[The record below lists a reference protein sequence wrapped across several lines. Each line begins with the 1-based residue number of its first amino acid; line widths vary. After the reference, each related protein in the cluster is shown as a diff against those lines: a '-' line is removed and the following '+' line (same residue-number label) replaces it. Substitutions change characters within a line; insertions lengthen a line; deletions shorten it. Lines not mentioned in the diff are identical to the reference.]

1 MKIADFENLIRE
13 LPYEYQAFDIKYDH
27 WKNTKQS
34 QIIES
39 IFFQKNTAGI
49 ITISRFDLFHADWN
63 LEEFIVKVLMWGY
76 PTKGR
81 GNNIDTILLPENF
94 DLLMSKLK
102 NIDGKDNITISEV
115 LDFLQVKGLG
125 FSTLSKI
132 LYFKKLRIESL
143 PALVFDQRVINA
155 LNINSKFEDYGIERF
170 KSLKYENAFNHYVE
184 YLQFMYDLSTEIK
197 VKPDQIEMFLFEFG
211 SNLKEPVGE
220 DGDWDD
226 L

>member
-1 MKIADFENLIRE
+1 MRIRDFEKFIRE
-13 LPYEYQAFDIKYDH
+13 IPYEYQAFDIKHDH

-49 ITISRFDLFHADWN
+49 ITISRFDLFFAVWN

-81 GNNIDTILLPENF
+81 GNNIDNLLLPENF

-102 NIDGKDNITISEV
+102 NIDGKDYITILEV

-132 LYFKKLRIESL
+132 LYFMKLKVESL
-143 PALVFDQRVINA
+143 PALILDQRVINA

-170 KSLKYENAFNHYVE
+170 KSLKYENATNHYVE
-184 YLQFMYDLSTEIK
+184 YLQFMYELAMQLK
-197 VKPDQIEMFLFEFG
+197 VRPDQIEMFLFEFG

-220 DGDWDD
+220 DGDWND